1 MVRRIA
7 ADGRGA
13 DKKSGRLWLALLL
26 VLVRAPRIAGNA
38 GRPPCRPTTPCA
50 AQSSACSIVPAF
62 SSRPCWWYLSAIST
76 HAASTSSSTI
86 SGATM
91 ICRGRGDLDA
101 AVSGFG
107 RHCPRRVRWPV
118 ELKDFLDAKS
128 TTVASPWSAMTY
140 SVTEAQPEAPPLDA
154 GVRLGYERWR

>member
-1 MVRRIA
+1 VSANYALRGAVLGLLDSAGVQQPSMLVVPLSDIHTRRVNVEQHHQWCHDDLSRA
-7 ADGRGA
+7 RRPGRG
-13 DKKSGRLWLALLL
+13 GL
-26 VLVRAPRIAGNA
+26 
-38 GRPPCRPTTPCA
+38 
-50 AQSSACSIVPAF
+50 
-62 SSRPCWWYLSAIST
+62 
-76 HAASTSSSTI
+76 
-86 SGATM
+86 
-91 ICRGRGDLDA
+91 
-101 AVSGFG
+101 GFG